1 MKSHYGYDQ
10 LLKSIHVLTQ
20 EGPRKERLIDAVTLH
35 LELINIERDLPVDL
49 HDDYSQFMSEIALI
63 GSGTP
68 EESIKTTVEGFD
80 DEQVSSAIKKIVKLF
95 EKFCRYDGRT

>member
-20 EGPRKERLIDAVTLH
+20 EGPRKQKLVDAVALH

-49 HDDYSQFMSEIALI
+49 HDDFSQFMSEIALI

-68 EESIKTTVEGFD
+68 EDSIRATVDSFD
-80 DEQVSSAIKKIVKLF
+80 DAKVSSAINKIVNLF